1 MKDLREGL
9 DLLREEFAQVME
21 GNISDQEEN
30 GGAVSVSPSPSM
42 HDFKDSMERFMAD
55 FIQCKQVFYRHKDEL
70 TELSEGF
77 DRLQDTI
84 AEKLNDV
91 TEASA
96 ARTEET
102 MDALKHFLVERL
114 SKQKA
119 GPETSTSLE
128 DQQAILDEHKVQ
140 LDNKLTGM
148 HESLR
153 EGYHKESVKV
163 YRNVQAAFMEEN
175 EKQTIQLQQDLE
187 KLQGKNSMAMIFSV
201 LAFVTALAGVVLQ
214 VLNMLKI
221 I

>member
-1 MKDLREGL
+1 
-9 DLLREEFAQVME
+9 
-21 GNISDQEEN
+21 
-30 GGAVSVSPSPSM
+30 
-42 HDFKDSMERFMAD
+42 
-55 FIQCKQVFYRHKDEL
+55 
-70 TELSEGF
+70 
-77 DRLQDTI
+77 
-84 AEKLNDV
+84 
-91 TEASA
+91 
-96 ARTEET
+96 

-187 KLQGKNSMAMIFSV
+187 KLQGKNSTAMIFSV
-201 LAFVTALAGVVLQ
+201 LAFVTALAGVVMQ
-214 VLNMLKI
+214 VLSMLKI